1 MRTDVSHFSNVQSY
15 IKFCLDKEILEPQPR
30 SHLGITHK
38 GHHSK
43 SNISFVQSNIL
54 KIKKYYTWLSTN
66 VKYKEINC
74 ISSAKCM
81 NMGIYVYLERTGSD

>member
-30 SHLGITHK
+30 SHVGISHK

-43 SNISFVQSNIL
+43 SNTSFVKSNIP
-54 KIKKYYTWLSTN
+54 KMKKYKY
-66 VKYKEINC
+66 KYKEINF